1 MKLDADRPALDAAT
15 EGWKDWLED
24 IPDRLDDIPDQE
36 RPTVVGLVTGVD
48 WLTITAK
55 SPDARRAMMLE
66 SERLADALQQIGE
79 ELRDW
84 RFCGYVGKRIGS
96 LRYGFRSD
104 SSLIMLSGQDAFANW
119 QAFVDMAENVTRL
132 DLAVT
137 VETDIPWIGLVSRL
151 YAWMTYDNPDGR
163 ATDGRKITKI
173 ENNAGGATLYIGSRA
188 SDQYGRLYDKAA
200 ESGIEELRQRL
211 WRYEVEFK
219 RDRAGKALKGLVRA
233 YRESAVDHVQAI
245 RNTVWTWFD
254 CRNCPPIFDRNGDAL
269 SLELEARVTSTEA
282 TLQWLSRQVAPSI
295 ARLATAGYLRQ
306 ACEALGLEMF
316 DWLLD

>member
-1 MKLDADRPALDAAT
+1 MSRIQLDAERPALDAST
-15 EGWKDWLED
+15 QGWKDWL
-24 IPDRLDDIPDQE
+24 DDIPDKE
-36 RPTVVGLVTGVD
+36 RPKVVGLSTGVD

-55 SPDARRAMMLE
+55 SPAARRGMMLE

-104 SSLIMLSGQDAFANW
+104 SSIIMLSGQDAFANW
-119 QAFVDMAENVTRL
+119 DAFIDLAENVTRL

-137 VETDIPWIGLVSRL
+137 VETDIPWIDLVARL
-151 YAWMTYDNPDGR
+151 YEWLLTGNPRGL
-163 ATDGRKITKI
+163 ATDGRKVTKI
-173 ENNAGGATLYIGSRA
+173 ENSKGGATLYIGSRA

-200 ESGIEELRQRL
+200 ESGIKELHQRL

-219 RDRAGKALKGLVRA
+219 RNRAGKALNGLVRA
-233 YRESAVDHVQAI
+233 YRQADIDHVQAI

-254 CRNCPPIFDRNGDAL
+254 CRNCPPIFERSGASL
-269 SLELEARVTSTEA
+269 SLELEARVTSTET
-282 TLQWLSRQVAPSI
+282 TLQWLSRQVAPSV
-295 ARLATAGYLRQ
+295 ARLAKAGRLRE
-306 ACEALGLEMF
+306 ACDALGLQMF
-316 DWLLD
+316 DWLLE